1 MIRLSVL
8 FSAVCILILIW
19 HESGENPAL
28 FCYRI
33 GHGFFQSA
41 RNRAFVLA
49 RVPVAAR
56 TPMTQ
61 RTNTACSTRSSTF
74 SVRSIIPRD

>member
-33 GHGFFQSA
+33 ESA

-49 RVPVAAR
+49 PVSVAAR